1 MQAASE
7 IKLKGLDNYDR
18 NISLEGYERYKNNMV
33 ILKKKITDIFRFIK
47 LKHWKENE
55 DVLKFK
61 WYISLLIEQRNS
73 MNSIIATLK
82 YMGYIKSFWQTQII
96 RLRVNDMIE
105 RDIGD

>member
-47 LKHWKENE
+47 LKH
-55 DVLKFK
+55 
-61 WYISLLIEQRNS
+61 
-73 MNSIIATLK
+73 
-82 YMGYIKSFWQTQII
+82 
-96 RLRVNDMIE
+96 
-105 RDIGD
+105 